1 MRIRR
6 SDIGFYI
13 EPVGPGRHATARV
26 RRARGAAHSRAAV
39 GPTETALDPFA
50 PSCHAFSL
58 ARSIETL
65 SQEPHTKSKEN
76 FPLEPRAKTT
86 WQSDLSPGWS
96 LCLQSGP

>member
-76 FPLEPRAKTT
+76 FPLEPRAKTIWPT
-86 WQSDLSPGWS
+86 VNSVETL
-96 LCLQSGP
+96 LCMAAV